1 MLENLKFI
9 KFCTSEFLLYKRFLH
24 EAGTKLA
31 KKEEIDHEKWS
42 ISSLNYT
49 KIKYLHL

>member
-1 MLENLKFI
+1 MQDFFKI
-9 KFCTSEFLLYKRFLH
+9 KKE

>member
-1 MLENLKFI
+1 MTTFI
-9 KFCTSEFLLYKRFLH
+9 YSYKARN